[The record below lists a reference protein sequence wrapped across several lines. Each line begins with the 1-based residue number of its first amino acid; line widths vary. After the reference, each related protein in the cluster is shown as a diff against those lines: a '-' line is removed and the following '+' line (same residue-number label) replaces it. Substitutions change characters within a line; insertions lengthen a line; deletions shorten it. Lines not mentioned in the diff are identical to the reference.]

1 MLNVVNLH
9 KIELVNIDLR
19 IQERKRQ
26 LMGATRSRPGR
37 YVSNNRVF
45 IRITIG
51 LVIVLA
57 LASAVA
63 IYFEQESQLER
74 IRSRELT
81 LASELSEAK
90 AEKADLEELQ
100 NIVDTDEYI
109 ERIAR
114 DKLGM
119 VRPNEI
125 VFED

>member
-1 MLNVVNLH
+1 
-9 KIELVNIDLR
+9 
-19 IQERKRQ
+19 
-26 LMGATRSRPGR
+26 MGATRSRPGR

-100 NIVDTDEYI
+100 SIVDTDEYI

>member
-1 MLNVVNLH
+1 MVNLH

-26 LMGATRSRPGR
+26 PMGTTRSRPGR